1 MSFLLKVCLSKGGL
15 TRRIKTKHRLE
26 TAEPNTEISEMLD
39 PAIFYELLQN
49 SLKQLAQDEWFPEE
63 LSFATLE

>member
-1 MSFLLKVCLSKGGL
+1 
-15 TRRIKTKHRLE
+15 
-26 TAEPNTEISEMLD
+26 MLN

>member
-1 MSFLLKVCLSKGGL
+1 MSFLLKVYLSNSGL

-26 TAEPNTEISEMLD
+26 TAEPNTKISEMLN

-49 SLKQLAQDEWFPEE
+49 SLKQLAQDKWYPEE

>member
-1 MSFLLKVCLSKGGL
+1 
-15 TRRIKTKHRLE
+15 
-26 TAEPNTEISEMLD
+26 MLN

-49 SLKQLAQDEWFPEE
+49 SLKQLAQDKWYPEE